1 MNIFY
6 KRPLSLILCVLLGG
20 FVFSSRAGQG
30 VRALVW
36 GVSAVLFCLGIL
48 FRLLFRRKTLF
59 LSVLAACLAIST
71 LLSFL
76 YFDLHFTPRRY
87 GSEAVVVSGYIEAI
101 EEKTDYSANVTV
113 KTEKIGGE
121 GSDITVLLRLDS
133 EDAMYAHAG
142 AQISFKGK
150 LEAISSSEDFDTR
163 SYYYSRGICAEIGD
177 YSDFYVSGETEA
189 GFAEKMSSQNEKLSR
204 HIILTMGSEAGALF
218 AALFMGNR
226 AYLSPRL
233 GLNFKR
239 IGISHILALSGMHLA
254 ILVLGITKLLSLI
267 GINKKPRTVIIIA
280 LTLSYMALTG
290 FSVSVVRAGIMLI
303 ISSLLYL
310 FASVKD
316 SLTNLSLSVFII
328 CSIEPYA
335 IFDVSLWLSAFA
347 TLGIIAMS
355 ELLGRI
361 TYEKTLIK
369 RLLAWIFISLSSSFF
384 AISATVALSS
394 AFSGTVSLLSAVST
408 MLFSVLAE
416 IFIYLGLFVLA
427 IGSVLP
433 IGKTVM
439 SIPEMVI
446 SSCAEFFSS
455 LGPVILST
463 ENTLTKAA
471 IYLFT
476 LAFFAFLILKIKR
489 KRVALAILFS
499 FFVLIHAFAAAD
511 TYSKLYDDDIL
522 YSSASNQDIF
532 IAKSGGSVAVL
543 DACTYTSY
551 MAYDTL
557 DVLTEERIYDADA
570 YVISHYSFGLR
581 EYLDTVLSRVKVEKL
596 LLPEPLNDDEENIYR
611 ILKSRLA
618 EHGVNI
624 KTYRLEDA
632 VCLGDISIRQTH
644 RELYGENSMTNAF
657 YITGGQKTV
666 AYLGSGMLLYK
677 TRELANKMI
686 FNSDAV
692 VFGAHGRKYSPSY
705 DFYTVFRGLEKLVI
719 SSENFDVSVK
729 ARVRYKEYGTE
740 IFTNRGTVS
749 LIH

>member
-1 MNIFY
+1 M
-6 KRPLSLILCVLLGG
+6 
-20 FVFSSRAGQG
+20 
-30 VRALVW
+30 W
-36 GVSAVLFCLGIL
+36 GISAVLFCLGIIFRFL
-48 FRLLFRRKTLF
+48 FKRKSLF
-59 LSVLAACLAIST
+59 LSVLAVCLAIST

-76 YFDLHFTPRRY
+76 YFDLYFTTERY
-87 GSEAVVVSGYIEAI
+87 GSEPVEVSGYIEAI
-101 EEKTDYSANVTV
+101 EERTDYSANVTLR
-113 KTEKIGGE
+113 TEKISGE
-121 GSDITVLLRLDS
+121 SSDITVLLRLDS

-142 AQISFKGK
+142 ARVSFAGR

-163 SYYYSRGICAEIGD
+163 SYYYSRGICAEVDD
-177 YSDFYVSGETEA
+177 YSDLCVSERTQTA
-189 GFAEKMSSQNEKLSR
+189 LSEKIGTQNEKLSR
-204 HIILTMGSEAGALF
+204 HAILTMGSEAGSLF
-218 AALFMGNR
+218 AALFMGNK

-233 GLNFKR
+233 SLDFRR

-254 ILVLGITKLLSLI
+254 ILAAGVTKLLSLI
-267 GINKKPRTVIIIA
+267 GVNKKPRTVIMIL

-316 SLTNLSLSVFII
+316 ALTNLSLSVFII
-328 CSIEPYA
+328 CCIEPYA
-335 IFDVSLWLSAFA
+335 IFDVSLWLSALA

-361 TYEKTLIK
+361 TFKKTLIK
-369 RLLAWIFISLSSSFF
+369 RLVIWIFISLCSSFF
-384 AISATVALSS
+384 AIGATVALTS
-394 AFSGTVSLLSAVST
+394 AFSGTVSLLSAPST
-408 MLFSVLAE
+408 MLFSVLVE
-416 IFIYLGLFVLA
+416 IFIYLGLLALA

-433 IGKTVM
+433 IGAAVM
-439 SIPEMVI
+439 SIPARVI
-446 SSCAEFFSS
+446 SACAEFFSS
-455 LGPVILST
+455 VGPVVLST
-463 ENTLTKAA
+463 ENTLTKAT

-476 LAFFAFLILKIKR
+476 LAFFAFLVLKIKR
-489 KRVALAILFS
+489 KRIALALLFS
-499 FFVLIHAFAAAD
+499 SFVLIHAFAAAD

-532 IAKSGGSVAVL
+532 VAKSGGSVAVL

-557 DVLTEERIYDADA
+557 DVLTEERIYGVDA

-581 EYLDTVLSRVKVEKL
+581 EYLDAVLSRVKVNEL
-596 LLPEPLNDDEENIYR
+596 LLPEPLNDDEKIICH

-624 KTYRLEDA
+624 KTYRLNDA
-632 VCLGDISIRQTH
+632 VYLGGISIRQTH
-644 RELYGENSMTNAF
+644 RERYGENYMTNAF
-657 YITGGQKTV
+657 YISDGRKTV
-666 AYLGSGMLLYK
+666 SYLGSGMLLYR
-677 TRELANKMI
+677 TRDIANKMI

-729 ARVRYKEYGTE
+729 ARSRYKEYGTE
-740 IFTNRGTVS
+740 ILTNRGTVS